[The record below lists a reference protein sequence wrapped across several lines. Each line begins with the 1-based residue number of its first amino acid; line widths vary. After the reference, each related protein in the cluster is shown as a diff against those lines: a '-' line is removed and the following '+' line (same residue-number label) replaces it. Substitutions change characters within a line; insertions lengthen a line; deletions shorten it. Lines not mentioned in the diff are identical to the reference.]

1 MDNIPH
7 SKTSDVS
14 AIFHIMNQCL
24 ARLMF
29 SQLIRSSY
37 AIITLNNTWLQI
49 LKVLA
54 GFTRIHTF

>member
-1 MDNIPH
+1 MNNIPH

-14 AIFHIMNQCL
+14 AISHLMNRCL

-29 SQLIRSSY
+29 SHLIGSSY
-37 AIITLNNTWLQI
+37 TITTLNNTWLQI

-54 GFTRIHTF
+54 GFSRIHTF